1 MNSVCCLCR
10 GTITRGVFQLL
21 AEVPVHLLNNLIC
34 VDVMMKTADRLRWK
48 TNTVRISIIII
59 SSISSKDTV
68 HQWITACRSGRARTL
83 TWPAYYV
90 TCAKLTSTWTV
101 GDTSHVT
108 TECMQHGNCKLWL
121 TLQAYRLAAK
131 KPFPFNFTWFS
142 CLFPTIPNRPTV
154 FIIGAYLVFFTAQ
167 RTPARRTHSKIDSKQ
182 TFLSPLYPSLF
193 IFRPR
198 SAFYGF
204 ISVVNLLL
212 SSRSGIK
219 SSDPYS

>member
-10 GTITRGVFQLL
+10 RTITRGVFQLKFR
-21 AEVPVHLLNNLIC
+21 LLNNLIC

-59 SSISSKDTV
+59 SSSSSKGTV

-101 GDTSHVT
+101 GDTSHWQQSACN
-108 TECMQHGNCKLWL
+108 TETANCDL
-121 TLQAYRLAAK
+121 R
-131 KPFPFNFTWFS
+131 
-142 CLFPTIPNRPTV
+142 CRPTGWRQKNPSHLISLDSPV
-154 FIIGAYLVFFTAQ
+154 CSRQYQIGLPCSLYLVFFTAQ

-193 IFRPR
+193 IFPPR
-198 SAFYGF
+198 SAFLWFY
-204 ISVVNLLL
+204 
-212 SSRSGIK
+212 
-219 SSDPYS
+219 